1 MHHVDIARESIET
14 SGALSVFHAAVDELA
29 RRYGPGADDR
39 AEMLPQLHEPDGFF
53 LVARVATH
61 LAGGVGV
68 RPIGEAT
75 RRLGEVKRLW
85 VRPDLRRH
93 GVAEALMSAVVE
105 EAAHD
110 GFHELFLE
118 TGDRQPEAHA
128 LYLKIGWTPVDEFP
142 EGAYTHPGAFRFN
155 KTL

>member
-1 MHHVDIARESIET
+1 MQHVEITREPIET
-14 SGALSVFHAAVDELA
+14 SGALSIFHAAVDELA

-39 AEMLPQLHEPDGFF
+39 AEMLPQLQEPEGFF
-53 LVARVATH
+53 LVARLATH
-61 LAGGVGV
+61 LAGGVGL
-68 RPIGEAT
+68 RPIGETT

-93 GVAEALMSAVVE
+93 GVAESLMTAVVE
-105 EAAHD
+105 EAARD
-110 GFHELFLE
+110 GFREIFLE

-142 EGAYTHPGAFRFN
+142 DGASSHPGAYRFK
-155 KTL
+155 KTP